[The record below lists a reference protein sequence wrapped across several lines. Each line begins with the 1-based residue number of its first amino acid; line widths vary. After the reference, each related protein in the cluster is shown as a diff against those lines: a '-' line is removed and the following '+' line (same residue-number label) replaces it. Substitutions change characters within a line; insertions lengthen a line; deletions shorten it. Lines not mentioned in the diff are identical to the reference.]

1 MPRQKLR
8 RYFRHGMLPQLIV
21 FEAVARLGSVT
32 RAAEELHLAQPTVS
46 TQLRKLADTLEVR
59 LLTTQGRGV
68 RLTDAGS
75 AVLEQTCDIL
85 HAVHRLEA
93 RLDALRLP
101 ANNAAS
107 QEEDASPWTFPAPS
121 TRPPT

>member
-32 RAAEELHLAQPTVS
+32 RAAEALHLAQPTVS
-46 TQLRKLADTLEVR
+46 TQLRKLADALGLR
-59 LLTTQGRGV
+59 LVEPHGRGV
-68 RLTDAGS
+68 RLTDAGQALLEEACEILQ
-75 AVLEQTCDIL
+75 AVQ
-85 HAVHRLEA
+85 RLDA
-93 RLDALRLP
+93 RLDALRPP

-107 QEEDASPWTFPAPS
+107 QEEGASPWTFPATS
-121 TRPPT
+121 MRPRT